1 MITFHLLGAGK
12 VQPERLELCADLVKR
27 SVWIDVFEPTREEEQ
42 ALEDALQIDV
52 PTREEMQEIELSRRL
67 YREKG
72 ELYMTVTV
80 LNRSDTSHPES
91 SAITFILSNDR
102 LLTIRYA
109 NPVPFKVFTA
119 YRESHPHEFNSASDV
134 FVGLV
139 DAIVER
145 LADILENTSAGMDRL
160 SLEVLNE
167 PARDPNDKSLK
178 IGQRDYQEVLR
189 RLGRFSDLASRARES
204 LVSLSRLTSFFKESS
219 DGNRAMKS
227 ALPHLESVRGDL
239 AALSDH
245 ASFLSGKMSFLLDAT
260 LGLINNEQNGII
272 KIVSVGTVVFLPPTL
287 VASIYG
293 MNFVHMPELNWWV
306 GYPLALAVMVVSAVF
321 PYAYFKRKGWL

>member
-1 MITFHLLGAGK
+1 MITFHLLGAGR
-12 VQPERLELCADLVKR
+12 VHPDRLELCAELVRR
-27 SVWIDVFEPTREEEQ
+27 SIWIDVFEPTHEEEL
-42 ALEDALQIDV
+42 ALESALQIDV

-91 SAITFILSNDR
+91 SAITFIMFADR
-102 LLTIRYA
+102 LVTIRYA
-109 NPVPFKVFTA
+109 DPVPFKVFTP
-119 YRESHPHEFNSASDV
+119 YRESRAAEFDTAAKV
-134 FVGLV
+134 FTGLV

-167 PARDPNDKSLK
+167 PPRDVKGKLA
-178 IGQRDYQEVLR
+178 QRDYQEILR

-204 LVSLSRLTSFFKESS
+204 LVSLGRLISFFRESS
-219 DGNRAMKS
+219 EERPEMKA
-227 ALPHLESVRGDL
+227 ALPHLDAVRGDL
-239 AALSDH
+239 ASLSDH

-293 MNFVHMPELNWWV
+293 MNFQFMPELTWRA
-306 GYPLALAVMVVSAVF
+306 GYPLALAVMVISAVF
-321 PYAYFKRKGWL
+321 PYAFFKRKGWL